1 MSRPSAF
8 SSARRARWLP
18 LAAVLLAALAVR
30 CGLALVSEGYSSDV
44 ACFSAWALRLA
55 EKGPGAF
62 YAPDYFA
69 DYPPGY
75 MLLLWPVGLI
85 ARALELEAG
94 GKAMGF
100 LICVVPILCDL
111 GLSALLWS
119 IARRRFGEQRALRFA
134 AFAAFCPALLY
145 DTAVW
150 KQVDGVFCLLL
161 VAAFLLLEEKKWLPA
176 AVLYGFALAVKPQA
190 LLFGPV
196 LAAAFLAPLLAARQR
211 RPALTA
217 LGRGAAGAALALA
230 AVLACALPFWGSQ
243 DAGWLWEK
251 YTSTAS
257 SYPYASVNGYNLL
270 TLFGANWQPQDAP
283 ALGPVTWQMLGAA
296 GIVLATAALV
306 FLSWRSW
313 KAGRFSPLLLAAFYG
328 VAVFTLSHRMHE
340 RYIIPALLLVL
351 AAAAR
356 WGDKRLL
363 GAFGLLSLSSLVNLA
378 MVLTSNGTED
388 QFLSSATAVVMI
400 RVVSAVEVAGFA
412 LLAWA
417 VFALCR
423 GEAVREYAL
432 AAPAVPATPA
442 PQPAWTRKERLALAL
457 LTLAVAVV
465 SFWNLGDFTAPQNPL
480 DSDGVTTQVDV
491 ELASGA
497 TELWVYPGVS
507 WGGSLTVY
515 DEAGNQLASVE
526 LSGST
531 VFQWLKVG
539 LSAPAEGP
547 LTLMV
552 NNAEV
557 MEAAFR
563 DENGAQVA
571 VSSDSALFD
580 EQQLV
585 PDSISY
591 KNSMYFDEIYHGRTA
606 YEHLHGMPV
615 YETTHPPLGKVFIML
630 GVALFGMTGFGWRVA
645 GAAFGVALVPVLYL
659 FVRRLTRKP
668 AFALFAA
675 VLAAFDTLRFTQS
688 RIATIDI
695 YGTFFILLAAY
706 FMVWYCQSVLEKG
719 VEQSVL
725 PMALAGLAFGLGAAS
740 KWTGIYAGAGL
751 AVLYFGVLWQRAK
764 QKPPRLK
771 QEVATAFCGGIVF
784 FVALPLIIYFA
795 SYIPYFWREGG
806 FSLAEWWQCQVNMYR
821 YHSGLEATHPY
832 ESRWYTWP
840 VSTRPVWY
848 YLASG
853 LPEGMRG
860 TIAALGNLPLWLA
873 ALGGL
878 GWCGWRQLSGKG
890 SGATG
895 AVSVLFLAQFLPW
908 VLVSRCTFLYHYFPS
923 LWFAVTALALVA
935 AHFYGRRPALVKG
948 LCIGL
953 AVAAGLFFVCYYP
966 VISGLPVAESYVNA
980 LRILPSWM
988 F

>member
-1 MSRPSAF
+1 MSTRSA
-8 SSARRARWLP
+8 SHSTRRWRLS
-18 LAAVLLAALAVR
+18 LAALLLAALAVR

-55 EKGPGAF
+55 EGGPAAF

-75 MLLLWPVGLI
+75 MLLLWPVGLA
-85 ARALELEAG
+85 ARALGLDAS
-94 GKAMGF
+94 GKAMGL
-100 LICVVPILCDL
+100 LICVWPILCDI
-111 GLSALLWS
+111 GLAALIGLF
-119 IARRRFGEQRALRFA
+119 ARRRLDGRRALRLA

-150 KQVDGVFCLLL
+150 KQVDGVFCLAII
-161 VAAFLLLEEKKWLPA
+161 AAFLCLEEKKWLPA
-176 AVLYGFALAVKPQA
+176 AVLYGFALALKPQA

-211 RPALTA
+211 RPALAA

-230 AVLACALPFWGSQ
+230 AVLVCAAPFWGDQ
-243 DAGWLWEK
+243 PADWLWDK
-251 YTSTAS
+251 YAATAS

-283 ALGPVTWQMLGAA
+283 ALGPLTWQALGTA
-296 GIVLATAALV
+296 GIAAATAALV
-306 FLSWRSW
+306 YLAWRGW

-328 VAVFTLSHRMHE
+328 AAVFTLSHRMHE
-340 RYIIPALLLVL
+340 RYILPTLLLTL

-356 WGDKRLL
+356 WGDRRLL

-378 MVLTSNGTED
+378 MVLTSNGTDD
-388 QFLSSATAVVMI
+388 QFLASAPAVVMI
-400 RVVSAVEVAGFA
+400 RIVSAAEVAGFA
-412 LLAWA
+412 LLARA
-417 VFALCR
+417 AFALCR
-423 GEAVREYAL
+423 GGAVGEYAL
-432 AAPAVPATPA
+432 APLSAPAAPA
-442 PQPAWTRKERLALAL
+442 PQPAWSRKERLALTV
-457 LTLAVAVV
+457 LTLAVAAV
-465 SFWNLGDFTAPQNPL
+465 SFWDLGDVTAPQNPL
-480 DSDGVTTQVDV
+480 VSDGAVTEVRA
-491 ELASGA
+491 ELSSPASV
-497 TELWVYPGVS
+497 LWVYPGVC

-515 DEAGNQLASVE
+515 DASDTQLASVE
-526 LSGST
+526 LGGGT
-531 VFQWLKVG
+531 VFQWKEVALA
-539 LSAPAEGP
+539 APAGGT
-547 LTLMV
+547 LTLAV
-552 NNAEV
+552 DNAQV

-563 DENGAQVA
+563 GQDGALVA
-571 VSSDSALFD
+571 VSSDSPLFD
-580 EQQLV
+580 EQQWV

-606 YEHLHGMPV
+606 YEHLHGLPV

-645 GAAFGVALVPVLYL
+645 GAAFGVAMVPVLYL
-659 FVRRLTRKP
+659 LVRRLCRKP

-675 VLAAFDTLRFTQS
+675 ALAALDTLRFAQS
-688 RIATIDI
+688 RIATIDV

-719 VEQSVL
+719 VERSVL

-740 KWTGIYAGAGL
+740 KWTGLYAGAGL
-751 AVLYFGVLWQRAK
+751 AVLYFGVLWRRAR

-771 QEVATAFCGGIVF
+771 QEIATALCGGVVF
-784 FVALPLIIYFA
+784 FVALPLIVYFA

-806 FSLAEWWQCQVNMYR
+806 FSLAEWWQCQVSMYR
-821 YHSGLEATHPY
+821 YHSTLVATHPY

-840 VSTRPVWY
+840 FSVRPVWY

-853 LPEGMRG
+853 LPQGLRG
-860 TIAALGNLPLWLA
+860 TIAALGNLPVWLA
-873 ALGGL
+873 ALAGL
-878 GWCGWRQLSGKG
+878 GWAFWRQLSGRG
-890 SGATG
+890 NGATG
-895 AVSVLFLAQFLPW
+895 AVTVLFLTQFLPW

-923 LWFAVTALALVA
+923 LWFAVAALALA
-935 AHFYGRRPALVKG
+935 AANLYERRPALARR
-948 LCIGL
+948 LCIGI
-953 AVAAGLFFVCYYP
+953 AAAAGVFFVCYYP
-966 VISGLPVAESYVNA
+966 VISGLPVAEPYVNA

>member
-8 SSARRARWLP
+8 SPARRARWLP

-30 CGLALVSEGYSSDV
+30 CALALVSEGYSSDV

-55 EKGPGAF
+55 ENGPGAF

-69 DYPPGY
+69 DYPPCY

-85 ARALELEAG
+85 ARALQLEVG

-100 LICVVPILCDL
+100 LICLWPILCDL
-111 GLSALLWS
+111 GLSALIWS

-161 VAAFLLLEEKKWLPA
+161 IAAFLCLEEKKWLGA
-176 AVLYGFALAVKPQA
+176 AALYGFALAVKPQA

-211 RPALTA
+211 RPALAA
-217 LGRGAAGAALALA
+217 LGRGVAGAALALG
-230 AVLACALPFWGSQ
+230 AVFACALPLWGDQ
-243 DAGWLWEK
+243 PADWLWEK

-257 SYPYASVNGYNLL
+257 SYPYASVNGFNLL

-283 ALGPVTWQMLGAA
+283 VLGPVTWQMWGSA
-296 GIVLATAALV
+296 GILAATAALV
-306 FLSWRSW
+306 YLAWRSW
-313 KAGRFSPLLLAAFYG
+313 KSGRFSPLLLAAFYG
-328 VAVFTLSHRMHE
+328 VEVFTLSHRMHE

-363 GAFGLLSLSSLVNLA
+363 GSFGLLSLSSVVNLA

-388 QFLSSATAVVMI
+388 QFLSSDSAVVMI
-400 RVVSAVEVAGFA
+400 RIVSAVEVAGFV

-417 VFALCR
+417 VAALCH
-423 GEAVREYAL
+423 GGAVREYVL
-432 AAPAVPATPA
+432 TAPAVPAAPA
-442 PQPAWTRKERLALAL
+442 PQPGWSKKERLTLAL

-465 SFWNLGDFTAPQNPL
+465 SFWNLGDMTAPQHPL
-480 DSDGVTTQVDV
+480 DSDGVATEVQV
-491 ELASGA
+491 ELASPA
-497 TELWVYPGVS
+497 STLWVYPGVS
-507 WGGSLTVY
+507 WGGSLAVY
-515 DEAGNQLASVE
+515 DASGSQLASLE
-526 LSGST
+526 LGGGT
-531 VFQWLKVG
+531 VFQWKEVG

-547 LTLMV
+547 LTLRV
-552 NNAEV
+552 ENAEV

-563 DENGAQVA
+563 DESGALVA
-571 VSSDSALFD
+571 LSSNSVLFD
-580 EQQLV
+580 EQEKV
-585 PDSISY
+585 PDSISC

-675 VLAAFDTLRFTQS
+675 VLAAFDTLRFAQS

-695 YGTFFILLAAY
+695 YGTFFILLSAY
-706 FMVWYCQSVLEKG
+706 FMVWYCRSVLEKG

-740 KWTGIYAGAGL
+740 KWTGLYAGAGL
-751 AVLYFGVLWQRAK
+751 AVLYFGVLWQRAR
-764 QKPPRLK
+764 QRPPRLK
-771 QEVATAFCGGIVF
+771 QEVATAFCGGMVF

-806 FSLAEWWQCQVNMYR
+806 FSLSEWWQCQVSMYR

-840 VSTRPVWY
+840 FSVRPVWY

-853 LPEGMRG
+853 LPEGLRG
-860 TIAALGNLPLWLA
+860 TIAALGNLPVWPA

-878 GWCGWRQLSGKG
+878 GWAFWRQLSGKG

-895 AVSVLFLAQFLPW
+895 ALSVLFLSQFLPW

-923 LWFAVTALALVA
+923 LWFAVAALAVAA
-935 AHFYGRRPALVKG
+935 AHFHERRPVLVKW

-953 AVAAGLFFVCYYP
+953 AAAAGMFFVCYYP
-966 VISGLPVAESYVNA
+966 VISGLPVAEAWVNA

>member
-283 ALGPVTWQMLGAA
+283 VLGPVTWQMLGAA

-306 FLSWRSW
+306 CLSWRSW
-313 KAGRFSPLLLAAFYG
+313 KAGRFSPLLLATFYG

-388 QFLSSATAVVMI
+388 QFLSSAAAVVMI
-400 RVVSAVEVAGFA
+400 RAVSAVEAAGFA

-432 AAPAVPATPA
+432 AAPAVPAGPA
-442 PQPAWTRKERLALAL
+442 PQPA
-457 LTLAVAVV
+457 
-465 SFWNLGDFTAPQNPL
+465 
-480 DSDGVTTQVDV
+480 
-491 ELASGA
+491 
-497 TELWVYPGVS
+497 
-507 WGGSLTVY
+507 
-515 DEAGNQLASVE
+515 
-526 LSGST
+526 
-531 VFQWLKVG
+531 
-539 LSAPAEGP
+539 
-547 LTLMV
+547 
-552 NNAEV
+552 
-557 MEAAFR
+557 
-563 DENGAQVA
+563 
-571 VSSDSALFD
+571 
-580 EQQLV
+580 
-585 PDSISY
+585 
-591 KNSMYFDEIYHGRTA
+591 
-606 YEHLHGMPV
+606 
-615 YETTHPPLGKVFIML
+615 
-630 GVALFGMTGFGWRVA
+630 
-645 GAAFGVALVPVLYL
+645 GAA
-659 FVRRLTRKP
+659 KN
-668 AFALFAA
+668 
-675 VLAAFDTLRFTQS
+675 
-688 RIATIDI
+688 
-695 YGTFFILLAAY
+695 
-706 FMVWYCQSVLEKG
+706 
-719 VEQSVL
+719 
-725 PMALAGLAFGLGAAS
+725 AS
-740 KWTGIYAGAGL
+740 PW
-751 AVLYFGVLWQRAK
+751 
-764 QKPPRLK
+764 PCSP
-771 QEVATAFCGGIVF
+771 
-784 FVALPLIIYFA
+784 
-795 SYIPYFWREGG
+795 WR
-806 FSLAEWWQCQVNMYR
+806 W
-821 YHSGLEATHPY
+821 
-832 ESRWYTWP
+832 RW
-840 VSTRPVWY
+840 
-848 YLASG
+848 
-853 LPEGMRG
+853 
-860 TIAALGNLPLWLA
+860 
-873 ALGGL
+873 
-878 GWCGWRQLSGKG
+878 
-890 SGATG
+890 
-895 AVSVLFLAQFLPW
+895 
-908 VLVSRCTFLYHYFPS
+908 
-923 LWFAVTALALVA
+923 
-935 AHFYGRRPALVKG
+935 
-948 LCIGL
+948 
-953 AVAAGLFFVCYYP
+953 
-966 VISGLPVAESYVNA
+966 
-980 LRILPSWM
+980 
-988 F
+988 

>member
-1 MSRPSAF
+1 MSTPSVY
-8 SSARRARWLP
+8 SSRRRWLP

-30 CGLALVSEGYSSDV
+30 CFLAYTSEGYSSDV
-44 ACFSAWALRLA
+44 TCFSAWAMRLA
-55 EKGPGAF
+55 ENGPGAF

-85 ARALELEAG
+85 ARALQLEVT

-100 LICVVPILCDL
+100 LICLWPILCDL
-111 GLSALLWS
+111 GLVTLIWS
-119 IARRRFGEQRALRFA
+119 VAQKRFGEQRALRFA

-161 VAAFLLLEEKKWLPA
+161 IAAFVCLEEKKWLPA
-176 AVLYGFALAVKPQA
+176 AALYGFALAVKPQA

-196 LAAAFLAPLLAARQR
+196 LAVAFLAPLLAARQR

-217 LGRGAAGAALALA
+217 LGRGAAGAVLALA
-230 AVLACALPFWGSQ
+230 AVFACALPFWGSQ

-283 ALGPVTWQMLGAA
+283 ALGPVTWQMLGSV
-296 GIVLATAALV
+296 GIALATVALAY
-306 FLSWRSW
+306 LAWSSW

-363 GAFGLLSLSSLVNLA
+363 GAFGLLSLSSVVNLA

-400 RVVSAVEVAGFA
+400 RIVSAVEVAGFG
-412 LLAWA
+412 LLVWA
-417 VFALCR
+417 VFSLCW
-423 GEAVREYAL
+423 GETVREYVL
-432 AAPAVPATPA
+432 TAPAVPAAPA
-442 PQPAWTRKERLALAL
+442 PQPAWSRKEG
-457 LTLAVAVV
+457 LTLAAVTLATALV
-465 SFWNLGDFTAPQNPL
+465 SFWNLGDMTAPQNPL
-480 DSDGVTTQVDV
+480 VSDGVATEVQV
-491 ELASGA
+491 ELSSPA
-497 TELWVYPGVS
+497 TELWVYPGIS

-515 DEAGNQLASVE
+515 DAAGTQLASVE
-526 LSGST
+526 LNGGT
-531 VFQWLKVG
+531 VFQWKQVG
-539 LSAPAEGP
+539 LSFAAEGP
-547 LTLMV
+547 LTLRV
-552 NNAEV
+552 DNAQV

-563 DENGAQVA
+563 DESGALVA

-580 EQQLV
+580 EQQWV
-585 PDSISY
+585 PETISY

-645 GAAFGVALVPVLYL
+645 GAAFGVAMVPVLYL
-659 FVRRLTRKP
+659 LVRRLCRKP

-675 VLAAFDTLRFTQS
+675 VLAAFDTLRFAQS
-688 RIATIDI
+688 RIATIDV
-695 YGTFFILLAAY
+695 YGTFFILLSAY

-719 VEQSVL
+719 VEESVL

-740 KWTGIYAGAGL
+740 KWTGLYAGAGL

-764 QKPPRLK
+764 QKPLRLK
-771 QEVATAFCGGIVF
+771 QEVATAFCGGVVF
-784 FVALPLIIYFA
+784 FVAVPLLIYFA

-806 FSLAEWWQCQVNMYR
+806 FSLGEWWQCQVSMYR

-840 VSTRPVWY
+840 FSARPVWY

-853 LPEGMRG
+853 LPQGMRG
-860 TIAALGNLPLWLA
+860 TIAALGNLPVWLA

-878 GWCGWRQLSGKG
+878 CWAGWRQLSGKG
-890 SGATG
+890 NGATG
-895 AVSVLFLAQFLPW
+895 ALSVLFLAQFLPW
-908 VLVSRCTFLYHYFPS
+908 TLVSRCTFLYHYFPS
-923 LWFAVTALALVA
+923 LWFAVAALAVAA
-935 AHFYGRRPALVKG
+935 AHFHERHPVPVKW

-953 AVAAGLFFVCYYP
+953 AAAAGVFFVCYYP
-966 VISGLPVAESYVNA
+966 VISGLPVTETWVNA
-980 LRILPSWM
+980 LRVLPSWM